1 MKRCGF
7 YLGTCFFVHGNL
19 SLREKI
25 CEGFE
30 VIVRGGEK
38 EVVGISLCGEV
49 HLCEQRSYNRKTV
62 KSVKVG
68 RARGAWGV
76 KTQTPPPPH
85 ILILLGDP
93 GADTGF
99 PKGGPGNY

>member
-7 YLGTCFFVHGNL
+7 YLGTCFFVRGNL

-62 KSVKVG
+62 KTVKVG
-68 RARGAWGV
+68 QIQSIDRESQSHRDGA
-76 KTQTPPPPH
+76 KISHCHSPH
-85 ILILLGDP
+85 LTILVQ
-93 GADTGF
+93 
-99 PKGGPGNY
+99 